1 MNPLRVVY
9 VSPATDPP
17 AFIMDQRNADLRRIF
32 GADTEIQ
39 LVPERRRTP
48 EELVG
53 EVRDW
58 TADAVVISSLA
69 PGHRRAFMK
78 LADEL
83 LVVHPVR
90 EEYRTRRGE
99 RDWRVVGFG
108 VMREQGPHLLA
119 DGALA
124 LRTMAKSTSCGK
136 VPRVECCPSRVNSSR
151 SSREVTMR
159 TLPTHFKS
167 VR

>member
-1 MNPLRVVY
+1 VNPIRVVY
-9 VSPATDPP
+9 VSPVTDPP
-17 AFIMDQRNADLRRIF
+17 AFIMDRRNAELRRIF
-32 GADTEIQ
+32 GPDVEIR
-39 LVPERRRTP
+39 LVSERRRTP
-48 EELVG
+48 EELVD

-58 TADAVVISSLA
+58 AADAVVISSLA
-69 PGHRRAFMK
+69 PGHRRAVMR

-108 VMREQGPHLLA
+108 VMQAQGPRLLA

-124 LRTMAKSTSCGK
+124 SRPAIAEELAIQRTQQPDTGAR
-136 VPRVECCPSRVNSSR
+136 PPDEPNR
-151 SSREVTMR
+151 
-159 TLPTHFKS
+159 
-167 VR
+167 